1 LIIAELPSV
10 GMALAWFR
18 GGDPDLNLTSDSGLF
33 QTTPFPGS
41 RGSQGHDEGGPSVST
56 VSDPVT
62 RRAPLPTNRGRQTQ
76 AAIDTAARTVIARKG
91 IFATTIADIA
101 TEAGRST
108 ASFYNYYD
116 SKEAMVREWA
126 LRFRDE
132 VGERSRAVTQH
143 GLSNRERAHQ
153 AAAAHWHTYKGRL
166 AEMISVSQLAMV
178 NDDFA
183 HYWAEICSVP
193 ISFITETVRRAQAEG
208 HCPDDDP
215 RLIAEAIVAMFNQF
229 CYIQLTGHSEPD
241 DAACIRTLANI
252 YYRAIYDRGGEP
264 N

>member
-1 LIIAELPSV
+1 
-10 GMALAWFR
+10 
-18 GGDPDLNLTSDSGLF
+18 
-33 QTTPFPGS
+33 
-41 RGSQGHDEGGPSVST
+41 VST
-56 VSDPVT
+56 VSDSPT

-91 IFATTIADIA
+91 ILATTIADIA

-132 VGERSRAVTQH
+132 VGERAKPVTRP
-143 GLSNRERAHQ
+143 GLSTRERAHQ
-153 AAAAHWHTYKGRL
+153 AAAAHWHAYKHRL

-183 HYWAEICSVP
+183 RYWADICSIP
-193 ISFITETVRRAQAEG
+193 TSFITEMVRRAQADG
-208 HCPDDDP
+208 YCARDDP
-215 RLIAEAIVAMFNQF
+215 QLIAVAIVAMLNQF
-229 CYIQLTGHSEPD
+229 CYLQLAGPASSRDDEPD
-241 DAACIRTLANI
+241 DEACIATLTNI
-252 YYRAIYDRGGEP
+252 FYRAIYCKEGR
-264 N
+264 